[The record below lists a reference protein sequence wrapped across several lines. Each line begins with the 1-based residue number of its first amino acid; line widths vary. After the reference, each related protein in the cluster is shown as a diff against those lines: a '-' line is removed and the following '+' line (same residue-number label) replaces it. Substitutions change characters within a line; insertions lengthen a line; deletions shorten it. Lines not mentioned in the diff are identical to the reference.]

1 MATITLK
8 YWGYPVEVEYDYTEG
23 DKGDR
28 YTPPTDEEVSILNWA
43 FESEEAIDDLDLLSD
58 RAISDFEDEMCQN
71 IIEHER
77 TQRAREAWLRPYLA
91 AKRRRF
97 RDSLR
102 SVKTY
107 IED

>member
-1 MATITLK
+1 MATITLN
-8 YWGYPVEVEYDYTEG
+8 YLGYPVEVEYDYTEG

-28 YTPPTDEEVSILNWA
+28 YTPPTAENVDILNWA

-58 RAISDFEDEMCQN
+58 RAVSDFEDELCQK

-77 TQRAREAWLRPYLA
+77 TQRARESWLRPYLV

-97 RDSLR
+97 RDSL
-102 SVKTY
+102 
-107 IED
+107 

>member
-28 YTPPTDEEVSILNWA
+28 YTPPTDECVDILNWA

-77 TQRAREAWLRPYLA
+77 AQRDREAWLRPYLA

-97 RDSLR
+97 HDSL
-102 SVKTY
+102 
-107 IED
+107 